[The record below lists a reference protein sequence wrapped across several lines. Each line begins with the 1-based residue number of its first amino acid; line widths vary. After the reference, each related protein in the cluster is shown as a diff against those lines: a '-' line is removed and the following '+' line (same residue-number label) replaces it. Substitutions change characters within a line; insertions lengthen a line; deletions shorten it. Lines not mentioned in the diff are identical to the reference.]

1 MKKIWYRRILNGLL
15 FMGIIGLAGY
25 GYVAYD
31 TVKKDGSQ
39 TEQEVSAR
47 SLKENTVLLGG
58 MPVGIYMETE
68 GVMVLG
74 TQSVENQEGIKEEP
88 AKNLVKAGDYIVGI
102 NGEKVENKKELSDCV
117 KNLEKETVILQ
128 IRRDREEIDLKMTPV
143 SVSSKERKLGIWVR
157 DNLQGLGTITF
168 LTRDSRFGALGH
180 GIHDVDTNGLVEI
193 AKGSLYAT
201 NIRTLMKGRAGMPGS
216 LEGIIVYNSF
226 NRLGEIEKNTEAG
239 IYGKLEK
246 VDRLFEEEI
255 AIEVAK
261 KEEICTGPAQIR
273 CCIGDEICYYDVE
286 ILDVDLTEKEVN
298 KGMIVRV
305 TDPKLLEETG
315 GIIQGMSGS
324 PIVQNGKLIG
334 AVTHVFV
341 NHPEKGY
348 GIFAETMLE
357 LSGENFAENQTE

>member
-1 MKKIWYRRILNGLL
+1 MKKIWYRRILTGLM
-15 FMGIIGLAGY
+15 FMGIIVLAGY
-25 GYVAYD
+25 GYVVYD

-47 SLKENTVLLGG
+47 SLEENTVLLGG

-102 NGEKVENKKELSDCV
+102 NGEKVENKKELADCV

-128 IRRDREEIDLKMTPV
+128 IRRDREEIELKMTPV

-216 LEGIIVYNSF
+216 LEGIIVITVLTDWA
-226 NRLGEIEKNTEAG
+226 RLRRIQKPESTANWR
-239 IYGKLEK
+239 KLTGCS
-246 VDRLFEEEI
+246 R
-255 AIEVAK
+255 K
-261 KEEICTGPAQIR
+261 KLQSKWQR
-273 CCIGDEICYYDVE
+273 KKKSV
-286 ILDVDLTEKEVN
+286 
-298 KGMIVRV
+298 
-305 TDPKLLEETG
+305 
-315 GIIQGMSGS
+315 QGRRRS
-324 PIVQNGKLIG
+324 G
-334 AVTHVFV
+334 AVSGMRSVT
-341 NHPEKGY
+341 
-348 GIFAETMLE
+348 TMWR
-357 LSGENFAENQTE
+357 SWMWI

>member
-1 MKKIWYRRILNGLL
+1 MKKIWYRRILTGVL
-15 FMGIIGLAGY
+15 FVAVLCLGGY
-25 GYVAYD
+25 GYDAVQ
-31 TVKKDGSQ
+31 KDKRMA
-39 TEQEVSAR
+39 EQEVSAK
-47 SLKENTVLLGG
+47 SLEENTVLLGG
-58 MPVGIYMETE
+58 MPVGIYMETK

-74 TQSVENQEGIKEEP
+74 TQSVENQDGIKEEP
-88 AKNLVKAGDYIVGI
+88 AKNLVKSGDYIVGI
-102 NGEKVENKKELSDCV
+102 NGEKVENKKELMEGL

-128 IRRDREEIDLKMTPV
+128 IERDQEQFALKMTPV
-143 SVSSKERKLGIWVR
+143 RVSSKEQKLGIWVR

-168 LTRDSRFGALGH
+168 LTQDSRFGALGH

-201 NIRTLMKGRAGMPGS
+201 NIRTLIKGKAGMPGS

-226 NRLGEIEKNTEAG
+226 NKLGEIEKNTEAG

-261 KEEICTGPAQIR
+261 KEEIRTGPAKIR
-273 CCIGDEICYYDVE
+273 CCIGEEICEYDVE
-286 ILDVDLTEKEVN
+286 ILDVDLSEKEVN
-298 KGMIVRV
+298 KGMVVKV

-357 LSGENFAENQTE
+357 LSDKDLAENQTQ

>member
-1 MKKIWYRRILNGLL
+1 M
-15 FMGIIGLAGY
+15 
-25 GYVAYD
+25 
-31 TVKKDGSQ
+31 
-39 TEQEVSAR
+39 
-47 SLKENTVLLGG
+47 
-58 MPVGIYMETE
+58 
-68 GVMVLG
+68 
-74 TQSVENQEGIKEEP
+74 
-88 AKNLVKAGDYIVGI
+88 
-102 NGEKVENKKELSDCV
+102 
-117 KNLEKETVILQ
+117 
-128 IRRDREEIDLKMTPV
+128 
-143 SVSSKERKLGIWVR
+143 
-157 DNLQGLGTITF
+157 
-168 LTRDSRFGALGH
+168 
-180 GIHDVDTNGLVEI
+180 
-193 AKGSLYAT
+193 
-201 NIRTLMKGRAGMPGS
+201 
-216 LEGIIVYNSF
+216 
-226 NRLGEIEKNTEAG
+226 
-239 IYGKLEK
+239 
-246 VDRLFEEEI
+246 
-255 AIEVAK
+255 AK